1 MKKISTVSGVA
12 ATLLA
17 ALFMAPAHAAWELNM
32 PKGVTD
38 MTHEVWGL
46 HMMIFWVCVALGV
59 GVFGV
64 MLYSIIRHRKSR
76 GVEAANFHES
86 TVVEIIWTIIPF
98 IILIAVAIPS
108 AGTLLRVENS
118 DNADLT
124 IRVTGYQW
132 LWEYEYVDSG
142 VHFYSR
148 LSDSSMRA
156 RGLAS
161 VSPTDVD
168 HYLRSV
174 DNRLVVPKGKK
185 VRLLLTS
192 GDVIHAWWVPQLSGK
207 KDAVPGYINDIW
219 FNANKTGVYR
229 GQCAELCGRGHGFMP
244 IVVEVV
250 TQDQFKAWIAKKTGG
265 DKTEPSQA
273 QQAAPAGE
281 SSGSAATTAATD
293 TAAADTSKS
302 NTPKTGAPTTAAA
315 VDQAATEQDDGAT
328 AQQKSGESQAAPSG
342 DAETA
347 SNDDAKAASGD
358 TAGKSGK
365 SELMALGE
373 KVYASRCAACHKADG
388 SGMASVGFPAL
399 TGSSVATGP
408 VTAHIGQVLHGSG
421 AMPPF
426 ASTLSDKQIAAVVT
440 YERNALGNSTGDVVQ
455 PADVASQR

>member
-98 IILIAVAIPS
+98 IILIAVAIPA

-192 GDVIHAWWVPQLSGK
+192 GDVIHSWWVPQLSGK

-250 TQDQFKAWIAKKTGG
+250 TQEQFKTWIAKKTGG
-265 DKTEPSQA
+265 DNAEQPTA
-273 QQAAPAGE
+273 QQSASAAGSATGADAAASDAQDKNAAADQATSEQGGDSATAPQSDEAKAAPADGE
-281 SSGSAATTAATD
+281 
-293 TAAADTSKS
+293 
-302 NTPKTGAPTTAAA
+302 
-315 VDQAATEQDDGAT
+315 
-328 AQQKSGESQAAPSG
+328 
-342 DAETA
+342 
-347 SNDDAKAASGD
+347 AKAAVNDSAAAAPEAD
-358 TAGKSGK
+358 TKAAPASDAAAGGLDK

-373 KVYASRCAACHKADG
+373 KVYATRCAACHKADG

-408 VTAHIGQVLHGSG
+408 VQAHIGQVLHGSG

-426 ASTLSDKQIAAVVT
+426 ANTLSDKQIAAVVT